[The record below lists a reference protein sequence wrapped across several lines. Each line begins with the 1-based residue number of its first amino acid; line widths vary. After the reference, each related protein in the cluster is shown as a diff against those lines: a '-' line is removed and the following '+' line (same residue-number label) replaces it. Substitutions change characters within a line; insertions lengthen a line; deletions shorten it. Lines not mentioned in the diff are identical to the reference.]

1 MSGHSKWANIKHKK
15 GKADALRGKI
25 TTKISREI
33 TIAVRMGGADP
44 TGNMKLKLALS
55 KAKANN
61 IPKDNIQRAIQK
73 GAGALEGQSFEEIT
87 YEGYGPAG
95 VAMMVSCLTDNRNRT
110 AAEVRHLFDKS
121 GGSMGASGCVAWM
134 FDKRGVIVIERT
146 SDIDEDEIMMQAL
159 EAGAEDVVPQDDVF
173 EIYTNANDFS
183 AVREELEKLGYG
195 FLSAEVSMI
204 PQTTVDASDPELA
217 EKIERMIERFDDN
230 DDVQQIYHNAIL
242 PEVEEEE

>member
-1 MSGHSKWANIKHKK
+1 MH
-15 GKADALRGKI
+15 
-25 TTKISREI
+25 
-33 TIAVRMGGADP
+33 
-44 TGNMKLKLALS
+44 
-55 KAKANN
+55 
-61 IPKDNIQRAIQK
+61 
-73 GAGALEGQSFEEIT
+73 
-87 YEGYGPAG
+87 
-95 VAMMVSCLTDNRNRT
+95 
-110 AAEVRHLFDKS
+110 
-121 GGSMGASGCVAWM
+121 GCSIR
-134 FDKRGVIVIERT
+134 RGVIVIERT

>member
-1 MSGHSKWANIKHKK
+1 MSGHNKWSKIKYVKAKEDAKK
-15 GKADALRGKI
+15 GKVFARFAHEIMLAAKSGGGDPDLNPRLRAAIDGAK
-25 TTKISREI
+25 
-33 TIAVRMGGADP
+33 AVSTPKENIERAIKKGTGELGGA
-44 TGNMKLKLALS
+44 T
-55 KAKANN
+55 
-61 IPKDNIQRAIQK
+61 IQ
-73 GAGALEGQSFEEIT
+73 EIT
-87 YEGYGPAG
+87 YEGYGPNG
-95 VAMMVSCLTDNRNRT
+95 IAMIVDVVTDNRNRT